1 MQIDPKVRTCLWFPG
16 NGVEAAEFYV
26 SLLPNSEIT
35 STFSPDPQQP
45 PIVIEFSLGDSSYM
59 ILNARSEFKH
69 SPAVSIYVSTE
80 NQEETDSLWTSL
92 IANGGKESMCG
103 WLEDRY
109 GISWQII
116 PGRLIQLLNDPDREA
131 ADRVHNK
138 MLEMS
143 KIDISVLEEAFRLKN

>member
-1 MQIDPKVRTCLWFPG
+1 
-16 NGVEAAEFYV
+16 
-26 SLLPNSEIT
+26 
-35 STFSPDPQQP
+35 
-45 PIVIEFSLGDSSYM
+45 M
-59 ILNARSEFKH
+59 ILNARNEFKH

-116 PGRLIQLLNDPDREA
+116 PRRLIQLLNDPDREA
-131 ADRVHNK
+131 VDRVHNK

-143 KIDISVLEEAFRLKN
+143 KIDILVLEDAFRLKN